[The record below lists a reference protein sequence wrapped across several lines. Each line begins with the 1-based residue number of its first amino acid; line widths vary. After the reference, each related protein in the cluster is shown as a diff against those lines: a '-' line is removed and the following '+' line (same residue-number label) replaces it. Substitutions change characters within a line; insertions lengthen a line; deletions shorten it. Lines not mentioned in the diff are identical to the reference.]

1 MTVNP
6 GDSGSW
12 STIQVSNVPPDTSRY
27 QLEHFFTDIG
37 PVKKCFVVTREF
49 DLYSHSFFTIS
60 CCSQGRQKEHD
71 RVCDLHHARGLQGC
85 HGDGEPRAG
94 RLETY
99 IQNGPG

>member
-49 DLYSHSFFTIS
+49 DLLTFTLLF
-60 CCSQGRQKEHD
+60 HD
-71 RVCDLHHARGLQGC
+71 IILQPRKAERTRSGL
-85 HGDGEPRAG
+85 
-94 RLETY
+94 
-99 IQNGPG
+99 